1 MGKEGYII
9 HKQVSKGNSKYMFTV
24 PPFIFR
30 ENELWVKPWLF
41 FKKKYKTEKIKVE
54 RL

>member
-1 MGKEGYII
+1 MG
-9 HKQVSKGNSKYMFTV
+9 TV
-24 PPFIFR
+24 KVNICLLFPFIFR

-54 RL
+54 KL